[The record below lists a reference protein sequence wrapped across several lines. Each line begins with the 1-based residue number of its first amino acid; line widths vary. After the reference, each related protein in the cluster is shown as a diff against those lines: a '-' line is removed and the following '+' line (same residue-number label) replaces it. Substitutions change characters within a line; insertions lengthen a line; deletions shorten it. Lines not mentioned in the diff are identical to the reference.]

1 MSQNEFSDDFINAY
15 IDNELGVDDRARL
28 LDQIRDDESLAGR
41 VCQLQK
47 VKEMTKNA
55 YDCIEVPTATV
66 VYKLK
71 TPWTEWATTALA
83 ASVLLSVGVLGG
95 WYTQSLNHSPNLL
108 EFAETVEVNH
118 GLHDNPRL
126 VLHVTTNDP
135 VKLATVLEETESLL
149 KRYEGRAN
157 QPEVEILANGQGL
170 GLLRVGGADFAERIN
185 ALQSRYDNLAF
196 LACKKTIDRL
206 KSQYKTDVNLLP
218 GVKIVPSAL
227 GEMIDKKQQGWAY
240 IKI

>member
-28 LDQIRDDESLAGR
+28 LDQVRGDETLAGR

-47 VKEMTKNA
+47 VKDMTRNA
-55 YDCIEVPTATV
+55 YDCIEVPASSI

-71 TPWTEWATTALA
+71 TPWTEWVTTALA
-83 ASVLLSVGVLGG
+83 ASVLLGVGVLGG

-126 VLHVTTNDP
+126 VLHVTSNDP
-135 VKLATVLEETESLL
+135 VKLR
-149 KRYEGRAN
+149 RYEGRDN

-170 GLLRVGGADFAERIN
+170 GLLRVGGAGFAEQIN
-185 ALQSRYDNLAF
+185 ALQSRYDNLTF

-206 KSQYKTDVNLLP
+206 KLQYKTDIDLLP
-218 GVKIVPSAL
+218 GVKTVPSAL